1 MFTTKDTEENKFK
14 GRPEHTEVA
23 ESTEGPSTE
32 FYFFSA
38 SSAPLRENSYG
49 RLLVGPALRGDSPFS
64 YKKALSR
71 KAAKAQRKN
80 NMALF

>member
-38 SSAPLRENSYG
+38 SSASWAGTSG
-49 RLLVGPALRGDSPFS
+49 R
-64 YKKALSR
+64 
-71 KAAKAQRKN
+71 
-80 NMALF
+80 